1 LNEMKAKDRLIV
13 ALDVTIANDA
23 LKLVRQLDGLVGL
36 FKVGSQLFTSSG
48 PDVVKEIIRTG
59 NKIFL
64 DLKFHDIPHQVS
76 GAVGSATQLGVS
88 MLTIHASGGSEMMHR
103 AAETAKEVA
112 EHERIVSP
120 LVVAV
125 TALTSL
131 DNKALREVGF
141 ADDASET
148 VKRLASLAAA
158 SGIDG
163 VVASPQEITAIRAT
177 VPDTNFLVVTP
188 GIRPDSQTAADD
200 QKRVA
205 TPAYALSAGA
215 SYIVVGRPI
224 TGAVDPARA
233 AEQIVGEMEVNAA
246 AM

>member
-1 LNEMKAKDRLIV
+1 MKAKDRLIV
-13 ALDVTIANDA
+13 ALDVTTGNDA

-36 FKVGSQLFTSSG
+36 FKIGSQLFTSSG
-48 PDVVKEIIRTG
+48 PDVVKEIIHTG

-76 GAVGSATQLGVS
+76 GAVGSATELGVS
-88 MLTIHASGGSEMMHR
+88 MLTIHASGGSEMMRR
-103 AAETAKEVA
+103 AAERAKEVA
-112 EHERIVSP
+112 ERDGIISP
-120 LVVAV
+120 SIVAV

-131 DNKALREVGF
+131 DNQTLHEVGF
-141 ADDASET
+141 AEDATAT
-148 VKRLASLAAA
+148 VRRLASLAAA

-188 GIRPDSQTAADD
+188 GIRPASQEAGDD

-205 TPAYALSAGA
+205 TPAFALRAGA

-224 TGAVDPARA
+224 TGAADPARA
-233 AEQIVGEMEVNAA
+233 AAQIVGEMEVNAA